1 MSQAREEHHDSECRY
16 VFEKVMRQGARGPVL
31 STEVTIYHPVS
42 LGRLA
47 HIMRQ
52 ANEFDQ
58 RWRGELGMATA
69 PLKRIGTI

>member
-1 MSQAREEHHDSECRY
+1 MSHARQEHHDSECSY

-31 STEVTIYHPVS
+31 STEVTIHHAVN

-47 HIMRQ
+47 HILRQ

-58 RWRGELGMATA
+58 KWRSELGMNPE